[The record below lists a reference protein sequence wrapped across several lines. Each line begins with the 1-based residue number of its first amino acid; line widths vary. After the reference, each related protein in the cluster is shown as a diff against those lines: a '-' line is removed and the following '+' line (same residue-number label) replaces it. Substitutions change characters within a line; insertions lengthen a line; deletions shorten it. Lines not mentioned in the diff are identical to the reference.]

1 MEKICNLEMIRGVLP
16 SEQLPI
22 DPIHLLPSHLS
33 FQTVSDPEHW
43 IEASFPRLVTLILDV
58 GLMSTQPT
66 TASASHT
73 KYNNTPLLYLLIQQ
87 IVLKVICKYADVLHV
102 LISVPFWPLCE
113 RDNLKDGDYFNIVD
127 CFIEY
132 LNTRIVFNIK

>member
-43 IEASFPRLVTLILDV
+43 IEASFPRLVTRILDV

-87 IVLKVICKYADVLHV
+87 IVLK
-102 LISVPFWPLCE
+102 LCVNMLMFCMCLFQYHFGLFVKE
-113 RDNLKDGDYFNIVD
+113 I
-127 CFIEY
+127 I
-132 LNTRIVFNIK
+132 